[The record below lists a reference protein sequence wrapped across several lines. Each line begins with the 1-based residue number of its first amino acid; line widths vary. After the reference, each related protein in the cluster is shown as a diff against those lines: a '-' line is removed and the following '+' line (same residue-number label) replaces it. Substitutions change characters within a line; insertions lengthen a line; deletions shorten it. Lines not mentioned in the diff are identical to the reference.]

1 MRLATVWFPRNP
13 DYTSRSLWTAMD
25 GGRWRTHMSEVM
37 VIARARTM
45 CGALSRRRRDLALVP
60 ASTLYAF
67 SRDNWSRPQAEVNNI
82 MALLR
87 TFLETEGERCRRE
100 GVRIQVI
107 GSRDKLEYSLLRS
120 IAAAERQTAR
130 GTGLDLRIAL
140 NYSSRDSILAA
151 ARRCIQEK
159 RKGINGVSNFLAG
172 DGRRAAGVPDVDLLV
187 RTGGEQ
193 RLSDFLLWECA
204 YAELYFTPVLWP
216 DFAPRDLEGAIA
228 EFKQRERRFGNIRV
242 ETGTGKDYWLR

>member
-1 MRLATVWFPRNP
+1 MRLATVPLPQRGFHV
-13 DYTSRSLWTAMD
+13 AIIMD
-25 GGRWRTHMSEVM
+25 GNGRWALAHANDRSDGH
-37 VIARARTM
+37 RA
-45 CGALSRRRRDLALVP
+45 GAENVRRIVEAAPGFGIRAL
-60 ASTLYAF
+60 TLYAF

-107 GSRDKLEYSLLRS
+107 GSRDKLEYGLLRS
-120 IAAAERQTAR
+120 IAVAERQTAR
-130 GTGLDLRIAL
+130 GRRLELRIAL

-151 ARRCIQEK
+151 ARQCILER
-159 RKGINGVSNFLAG
+159 RKGINGVSDFLAG
-172 DGRRAAGVPDVDLLV
+172 EGRRAAVPDVDLLV

-216 DFAPRDLEGAIA
+216 DFSPRDLEGAIA
-228 EFKQRERRFGNIRV
+228 EFKHRDRRFGNIC
-242 ETGTGKDYWLR
+242 EECASDKDYWLK

>member
-1 MRLATVWFPRNP
+1 MRLATVPLP
-13 DYTSRSLWTAMD
+13 QTGIHVAIIMD
-25 GGRWRTHMSEVM
+25 GNGRWALAHAHGRSDGH
-37 VIARARTM
+37 RAGADNVRRIVESAPA
-45 CGALSRRRRDLALVP
+45 CGIRAL
-60 ASTLYAF
+60 TLYAF

-87 TFLETEGERCRRE
+87 AFMDSEGERCRRE

-107 GSRDKLEYSLLRS
+107 GSRVKLEYSLVRS
-120 IAAAERQTAR
+120 IAAAERQTER
-130 GTGLDLRIAL
+130 GTRLDLRIAL

-159 RKGINGVSNFLAG
+159 RKGINGVSRFLAG
-172 DGRRAAGVPDVDLLV
+172 DGRRAAVPDVDLLI

-216 DFAPRDLEGAIA
+216 DFSPRDLEMAVA
-228 EFKQRERRFGNIRV
+228 EFKHRDRRFGNVHV
-242 ETGTGKDYWLR
+242 ETEYSKDYWLK